1 MKLMENH
8 RDSTKR
14 SDPTC
19 GKLPGRRRMVQK
31 EPGMALQSQQGR
43 KDINKLV
50 FESTTV
56 HSARLPLPTLER
68 EHIL

>member
-1 MKLMENH
+1 
-8 RDSTKR
+8 
-14 SDPTC
+14 
-19 GKLPGRRRMVQK
+19 MVQK